1 MWNGSPVAMH
11 AFASC
16 ARILAALG
24 RDKYIRPSTDPAGAP
39 PANWEESMSAPPP
52 VAVRGSLI
60 HRVKAI
66 LMQPTSEWQVIDGE
80 PATVGSIYMGY
91 IAPLA
96 LIPAICGAVRIA
108 RYSPGF
114 GIRYAI
120 TFYVVHLISPFV
132 LALIID
138 ALAPNFGGQRSQ
150 IQALKVA
157 AYAATPFWLAG
168 VFQLIPAL
176 GILSLIGGLYGLY
189 LLYLGL
195 PMLMKSPQ
203 DRAMGYTVITILAE
217 IVVWWVLIVFL
228 AGLALG
234 GAALGYGGYYR

>member
-1 MWNGSPVAMH
+1 MATH
-11 AFASC
+11 ALAFR

-52 VAVRGSLI
+52 VAVRGSLVN
-60 HRVKAI
+60 RVKAI
-66 LMQPTSEWQVIDGE
+66 LMQPKSEWQVIDGE

-91 IAPLA
+91 IVPLA
-96 LIPAICGAVRIA
+96 LIPAICGAIRIF
-108 RYSPGF
+108 RFSPGY

-120 TFYVVHLISPFV
+120 TFYVVHSITPFV

-138 ALAPNFGGQRSQ
+138 ALAPSFGGQKNQ

-168 VFQLIPAL
+168 IFQLIPAL
-176 GILSLIGGLYGLY
+176 SVLALVGGLYGLY
-189 LLYLGL
+189 LLFLGL
-195 PMLMKSPQ
+195 PVLMKAPQ
-203 DRAMGYTVITILAE
+203 DRAMGYTVVTIIAE

-228 AGLALG
+228 TGLALG